1 MKMEGGGQLGK
12 PEVQPQTYLGC
23 FQPVSILIIQHW
35 ALPALPCGKK
45 DFRKRQVLIMDV
57 RLVQYERRNE
67 ICLDLT
73 ALKEDVKHLFVCFG
87 YY

>member
-1 MKMEGGGQLGK
+1 
-12 PEVQPQTYLGC
+12 
-23 FQPVSILIIQHW
+23 
-35 ALPALPCGKK
+35 
-45 DFRKRQVLIMDV
+45 MDV

-73 ALKEDVKHLFVCFG
+73 ALKEGVKHLFVCFG